1 VDNVPFD
8 EQVPRPDRGC
18 LRVHAMAGVAVAHRR
33 NPGDQADVA
42 DFSRNQTN
50 EQIMSDQIERQI
62 RARAHELWE
71 AAGKPEGREHE
82 FWYQAERELKGE
94 ATDNSD
100 ESSGTFTE

>member
-1 VDNVPFD
+1 
-8 EQVPRPDRGC
+8 
-18 LRVHAMAGVAVAHRR
+18 
-33 NPGDQADVA
+33 
-42 DFSRNQTN
+42 
-50 EQIMSDQIERQI
+50 MSDQIERQI
-62 RARAHELWE
+62 RARAYELWE